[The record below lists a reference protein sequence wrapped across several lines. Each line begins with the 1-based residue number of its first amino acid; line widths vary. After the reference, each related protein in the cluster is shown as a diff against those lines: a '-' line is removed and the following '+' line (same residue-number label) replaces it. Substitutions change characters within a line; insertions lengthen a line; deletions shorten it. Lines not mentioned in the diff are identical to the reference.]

1 MVVALATETQEHPS
15 AMEPRWRTRRDR
27 DRWAE
32 RIRPRLGVCPV
43 KEASLFDLVAEKLEE
58 CSALNR
64 LEARG
69 TLRIALKDSGFDA
82 KSVAP
87 DQLRVVIERLLPQ
100 HLGERG
106 VPAPDEVCQLLV
118 GSIPRQGSADAN
130 DSPEAIFARLG
141 TS

>member
-1 MVVALATETQEHPS
+1 METFSFDQAT
-15 AMEPRWRTRRDR
+15 
-27 DRWAE
+27 
-32 RIRPRLGVCPV
+32 
-43 KEASLFDLVAEKLEE
+43 EKLEE
-58 CSALNR
+58 CSSLNR

-100 HLGERG
+100 HLRDRG
-106 VPAPDEVCQLLV
+106 VSDPDRVCQLLV
-118 GSIPRQGSADAN
+118 DSIPNEAPSEAH

-141 TS
+141 SR

>member
-1 MVVALATETQEHPS
+1 MLCAQS
-15 AMEPRWRTRRDR
+15 ARS
-27 DRWAE
+27 
-32 RIRPRLGVCPV
+32 IL
-43 KEASLFDLVAEKLEE
+43 
-58 CSALNR
+58 
-64 LEARG
+64 RG

-100 HLGERG
+100 HLLERG
-106 VPAPDEVCQLLV
+106 IPVPDEVCQALV
-118 GSIPRQGSADAN
+118 DSIPTQGSADAA

>member
-1 MVVALATETQEHPS
+1 V
-15 AMEPRWRTRRDR
+15 R
-27 DRWAE
+27 
-32 RIRPRLGVCPV
+32 
-43 KEASLFDLVAEKLEE
+43 EAPLFDLVAEKLEE

-82 KSVAP
+82 KSVAA

-100 HLGERG
+100 HLHDRG
-106 VPAPDEVCQLLV
+106 IPVPEEVCLLLV
-118 GSIPRQGSADAN
+118 DAIPNQGLGDAN

>member
-1 MVVALATETQEHPS
+1 MVVVLATETQEHTS
-15 AMEPRWRTRRDR
+15 TMEPRWRTRRDR
-27 DRWAE
+27 DRWADH
-32 RIRPRLGVCPV
+32 IHHRLGGWPV
-43 KEASLFDLVAEKLEE
+43 REASLFDLVAEKLEE

-100 HLGERG
+100 HLRERG
-106 VPAPDEVCQLLV
+106 IPAPDEVCQSLV
-118 GSIPRQGSADAN
+118 DSIPKQGSADGN

>member
-1 MVVALATETQEHPS
+1 M
-15 AMEPRWRTRRDR
+15 
-27 DRWAE
+27 
-32 RIRPRLGVCPV
+32 

-58 CSALNR
+58 CSSLNR

-87 DQLRVVIERLLPQ
+87 NQLRVVIERLLPQ

-106 VPAPDEVCQLLV
+106 IPAPDDVCRLLV
-118 GSIPRQGSADAN
+118 EAIPRQGSADAS